1 MAHLKDLLP
10 LWGGE
15 VRLNLLQCHIM
26 APDLARTKLWGRD
39 GHGGRRRGRE
49 GVSEKWV
56 GWGEGGEKG
65 EEKGNKMCGRRG
77 LEDRLMRRGDS
88 NRVSQSTCRS
98 VGVTVVARKA
108 RRYVRSLTPSDFSP
122 VTPSIPWPSWPLPLT
137 YIDMCSI
144 AVGGVWNNQITLIQE
159 ATYFHIRKA
168 MFVHY
173 TRTRT

>member
-1 MAHLKDLLP
+1 MNGGEHGCDEILIEVAVLAHLKDLLP

-15 VRLNLLQCHIM
+15 ARLNLLQCHIM

-39 GHGGRRRGRE
+39 GHGGRRRGR
-49 GVSEKWV
+49 G
-56 GWGEGGEKG
+56 
-65 EEKGNKMCGRRG
+65 
-77 LEDRLMRRGDS
+77 DRLMRRGDS

-144 AVGGVWNNQITLIQE
+144 AVGGV
-159 ATYFHIRKA
+159 
-168 MFVHY
+168 
-173 TRTRT
+173 